1 VLNEFSGKGMSAL
14 LVKAIFQ
21 DHLIN
26 DLAAKDAPPSK
37 KFFTYTVELL
47 VNHDTTTSMTL
58 HMSLLRNNNLSEV
71 LANFIPKGEFFRM
84 LNDLNGL
91 RYFGM
96 GLFWYSNLECVHF
109 LTTNLRIYTFIE
121 KKYNAFNR
129 L

>member
-1 VLNEFSGKGMSAL
+1 VINNTNLPFHRPSLPKTNVLNEFSGKGMSAL

-58 HMSLLRNNNLSEV
+58 HMSLLRTCQKL
-71 LANFIPKGEFFRM
+71 
-84 LNDLNGL
+84 
-91 RYFGM
+91 
-96 GLFWYSNLECVHF
+96 
-109 LTTNLRIYTFIE
+109 
-121 KKYNAFNR
+121 
-129 L
+129 